1 MKITVKKLSEL
12 KLSDKNI
19 RKHTE
24 KQLSEYVRSVKM
36 FGQIKPIVVDD
47 QGVILAGNGLYAAM
61 QRAGLEECDCYVMKG
76 LSEKQKKKLMLADN
90 RVFELGITDTSVFE
104 EIVKELDGDIDIPGW
119 DEDLLQMLNQS
130 LSEAT
135 ATLESYGS
143 FTDAEADRI
152 NSREREEHVPGSQPP
167 VYENR
172 IINPVFAENGQNST
186 ENVQNPPDG
195 TTSGSIVHFS
205 PENARTGQTIIC
217 PHCGKEICL

>member
-167 VYENR
+167 EMLVY
-172 IINPVFAENGQNST
+172 IGK
-186 ENVQNPPDG
+186 
-195 TTSGSIVHFS
+195 IVM
-205 PENARTGQTIIC
+205 NLWNYYKIKVLI
-217 PHCGKEICL
+217 